1 MDILFKEMS
10 GACEAK
16 FNQLKKMWNPPV
28 ELLRQYDESACRW
41 ISEML
46 KKNGKQNFL
55 QMGEELLKQ
64 NEAHLW
70 VDVAH
75 KGEYDL
81 YLYLSLCYYHFGL
94 FKHNENLLAE
104 GCRHLQDALYYCGA
118 WGGARERDEW
128 DTHCHAVQLE
138 RVGRAKKAGQSRGEE
153 FTPVKA
159 EVVRLLKAK
168 VPEGGW
174 KNKITAVDKITAD
187 LWFFIQSENE
197 KIKNEN
203 ALLPSYNQKR
213 QPLIMK
219 ENNLGRTVDDWSRK
233 DENIKEAFSVVLK
246 KGRK

>member
-1 MDILFKEMS
+1 MDVLFKEMS

-81 YLYLSLCYYHFGL
+81 YLYLSLCYYHFVL

-118 WGGARERDEW
+118 WVGARERDEW

-138 RVGRAKKAGQSRGEE
+138 RAGRAKKAGQSRGEK
-153 FTPVKA
+153 FTQVKA

-174 KNKITAVDKITAD
+174 ETKVEAIRAIEDELSD
-187 LWFFIQSENE
+187 FIENGTDVAKGQRALMKSEN
-197 KIKNEN
+197 
-203 ALLPSYNQKR
+203 LQ
-213 QPLIMK
+213 
-219 ENNLGRTVDDWSRK
+219 RTISGWSTE
-233 DENIKEAFSVVLK
+233 DECIELAFEEVTMSK
-246 KGRK
+246 K